1 MLKLTACIDMLYR
14 ELDFYDRFA
23 AAKKAGL
30 DAVEFWGF
38 TGRDLARVREECDKN
53 ELTLAAVCVGGTGE
67 AADRFN
73 SRRLLYRDGI
83 DDFVE
88 VTKQSAKAA
97 ELLGC
102 KTFIITVGQERDDA
116 TRYEQHANIV
126 LALKAAAPIFE
137 DAGLVMVVEPLNVLC
152 NHRGYFLPSSYE
164 AFEILEE
171 VGSPAIKLLYDIY
184 HQQISEGNLIPTIE
198 KNISLIGH
206 FHVADN
212 PGRHEPGTGE
222 INYRKVFETIH
233 KLGYD
238 KYIGLEYSNTID
250 TTETIR
256 HTLELASF

>member
-1 MLKLTACIDMLYR
+1 MTASRRQRRRDLTRSNSGDLP
-14 ELDFYDRFA
+14 
-23 AAKKAGL
+23 
-30 DAVEFWGF
+30 
-38 TGRDLARVREECDKN
+38 GRDLARVREECDKN

-102 KTFIITVGQERDDA
+102 QDLHNNGRSGARRRD
-116 TRYEQHANIV
+116 RYEQHANIV

-137 DAGLVMVVEPLNVLC
+137 DAGLTMVVEPLNVLC

-171 VGSPAIKLLYDIY
+171 VGSPAIKAA
-184 HQQISEGNLIPTIE
+184 
-198 KNISLIGH
+198 
-206 FHVADN
+206 V
-212 PGRHEPGTGE
+212 
-222 INYRKVFETIH
+222 
-233 KLGYD
+233 
-238 KYIGLEYSNTID
+238 
-250 TTETIR
+250 
-256 HTLELASF
+256 